1 MIEPASSA
9 PTHADLHSHTTAS
22 DGTLCPRELFKTA
35 FERGVKHLALTDHD
49 TTAGHEEARAA
60 AAEFG
65 VGFIP
70 GVEITCEAAG
80 TEVHLLGLGVDS
92 HNAGLQRLCLEMQQ
106 RRIKRFADMH
116 SLLTAHGLKF
126 DLPAIPAGV
135 SPSRP
140 ALARAI
146 VAAGFAANEEEAFAR
161 YLRKGRPGFLPNRR
175 EPIKAAVGAIHG
187 AGGVAILA
195 HPGLYP
201 NDGACIDEAIAAGA
215 DGIEC
220 IHPDHNDTQ
229 VERYTA
235 RARKLGL
242 LISGGADFHGFGHA
256 RSHFFGRKFC
266 PPDEFIRLQMA
277 MQGRSD
283 RTTL

>member
-1 MIEPASSA
+1 MGNQPCSF
-9 PTHADLHSHTTAS
+9 ADLHSHSTAS
-22 DGTLCPRELFKTA
+22 DGTLSQRELFKTA

-49 TTAGHEEARAA
+49 TTSGHAQARAA
-60 AAEFG
+60 ASEFG
-65 VGFIP
+65 IEFIP

-80 TEVHLLGLGVDS
+80 TEVHLLGLGIDAS
-92 HNAGLQRLCLEMQQ
+92 NAALQELCVEMQR
-106 RRIKRFADMH
+106 RRIRRFADMH
-116 SLLTAHGLKF
+116 ALLVAHGLKL
-126 DLPAIPAGV
+126 DLPQIPAGV

-146 VAAGFAANEEEAFAR
+146 VAAGHATSEDEAFAR

-175 EPIKAAVGAIHG
+175 EPIKSAVEAIHG
-187 AGGVAILA
+187 AGGIAILA

-201 NDGACIDEAIAAGA
+201 NDGACIDEAIASGA
-215 DGIEC
+215 DGLEC
-220 IHPDHNDTQ
+220 VHPDHDEIHVQ
-229 VERYTA
+229 RYTA

-256 RSHFFGRKFC
+256 RSHFFGKKFC

-277 MQGRSD
+277 MTGRSE
-283 RTTL
+283 RISL

>member
-1 MIEPASSA
+1 MGNQPCSF
-9 PTHADLHSHTTAS
+9 ADLHSHTTAS
-22 DGTLCPRELFKTA
+22 DGTLAPRELLKTA

-49 TTAGHEEARAA
+49 TTSGHAEARAA

-80 TEVHLLGLGVDS
+80 TEVHLLGLGIDAA
-92 HNAGLQRLCLEMQQ
+92 NDGLQRLCVEMQK
-106 RRIKRFADMH
+106 RRLTRYHDMH
-116 SLLTAHGLKF
+116 GLLVAHGLKF
-126 DLPAIPAGV
+126 ELPPIPAGV

-140 ALARAI
+140 ALARAM
-146 VAAGFAANEEEAFAR
+146 VAAGFAADEEEAFAR

-175 EPIKAAVGAIHG
+175 EPIKSAVDAIHG
-187 AGGVAILA
+187 AGGIAMLA

-201 NDGACIDEAIAAGA
+201 NSDACIDEAIAAGA
-215 DGIEC
+215 DGLEC
-220 IHPDHNDTQ
+220 VHPDHDETRTQ
-229 VERYTA
+229 RYTT

-242 LISGGADFHGFGHA
+242 LISGGADFHGFGHP
-256 RSHFFGRKFC
+256 RSHFFGKKFC

-277 MQGRSD
+277 MAGKSQ
-283 RTTL
+283 RTSL